1 MTIFALTHLL
11 ARSVVQAASEPTLA
25 ADTFTR
31 IYTLVSPY
39 NEFILVLFVLWLFA
53 RRGRPRQGD
62 FNKQAQEVL
71 EEKYRKGEISRKTY
85 EKFRQDVSL
94 RMRR

>member
-1 MTIFALTHLL
+1 MTIFALTNLL
-11 ARSVVQAASEPTLA
+11 ARSVVQAVSSPTLPA
-25 ADTFTR
+25 TITR
-31 IYTLVSPY
+31 IYEIVSPY
-39 NEFILVLFVLWLFA
+39 NAFILVLFVLWLFA

-71 EEKYRKGEISRKTY
+71 EEKYRNGEISRKTY

>member
-1 MTIFALTHLL
+1 MFTLTNLL
-11 ARSVVQAASEPTLA
+11 GHAVAQAVSAPTLPP
-25 ADTFTR
+25 TFTR
-31 IYTLVSPY
+31 IYEIVSPY
-39 NEFILVLFVLWLFA
+39 NAFILVLFVLWLFA

-71 EEKYRKGEISRKTY
+71 EEKYRTGEISKKTY